1 MKEFRSRLEDII
13 PAVLLKFPGTA
24 GFKPFSRCFHPDSIT
39 HPAKANCY
47 LLYYLIKKFTM
58 EGDTVLDPM
67 AGTSSTGIIGSLL
80 GRNTICVDI
89 EQKFVDLSRKNVS
102 FLERSERKKGEVK
115 VIQGDARKLSNLLK
129 EADAV
134 LTSPPYSGSVSG
146 YLPKPEIRA
155 ERMRKAGHDPEQ
167 FLGGLARSAQIED
180 RYTDRKSKGNIGNL
194 GHGRIDAVVTSPP
207 YANSQTEVDGEKGRR
222 GGDSKQRVK
231 KDYAGVSE
239 DNIGRFPDGEVD
251 AVITSP
257 PYAHDS
263 VVHKNERRTKVAKEK
278 FGYSQFYST
287 SEFNIGN
294 LKIDTVITSPPYEE
308 TQPFHDTD
316 FMIKTAEDRSRHYK
330 DGLSKGHFASAEAIK
345 RSNKKLVSEYS
356 NDPSNIG
363 NLKKETYLE
372 AMLKVYAEMFKVLK
386 HNGLA
391 VIIIKPFIRDKKVVD
406 LPLQTWLLLEKVGFR
421 LIKLYKLRLKNPSFW
436 RVLYRKNHPDVPM
449 IGHEYVLVT
458 RR

>member
-1 MKEFRSRLEDII
+1 
-13 PAVLLKFPGTA
+13 
-24 GFKPFSRCFHPDSIT
+24 
-39 HPAKANCY
+39 
-47 LLYYLIKKFTM
+47 
-58 EGDTVLDPM
+58 
-67 AGTSSTGIIGSLL
+67 
-80 GRNTICVDI
+80 
-89 EQKFVDLSRKNVS
+89 
-102 FLERSERKKGEVK
+102 
-115 VIQGDARKLSNLLK
+115 
-129 EADAV
+129 
-134 LTSPPYSGSVSG
+134 
-146 YLPKPEIRA
+146 
-155 ERMRKAGHDPEQ
+155 
-167 FLGGLARSAQIED
+167 
-180 RYTDRKSKGNIGNL
+180 
-194 GHGRIDAVVTSPP
+194 VTSPP
-207 YANSQTEVDGEKGRR
+207 YANSRTEVDGEKGRR

-239 DNIGRFPDGEVD
+239 DNIGHFPHGEVD

-287 SEFNIGN
+287 SEVNIGN

-308 TQPFHDTD
+308 TQSFHDTD

-372 AMLKVYAEMFKVLK
+372 AMLKAYAEMFKVLK
-386 HNGLA
+386 PNGLA

-406 LPLQTWLLLEKVGFR
+406 LPLQTWLLLERVGFR
-421 LIKLYKLRLKNPSFW
+421 LVKLYKLRLKNPSFW
-436 RVLYRKNHPDVPM
+436 RVLYRKKYPDVPL
-449 IGHEYVLVT
+449 IEHEYVLVT
-458 RR
+458 RK